1 MVATQ
6 SFTISR
12 RSLDVE
18 DYIDIGRRHAGW
30 IAGPAFFGLVV
41 SICVAFVLQNTYTSQ
56 ATMQITPAHVTE
68 NMVQSTIANS
78 LNERLQT
85 MENQI
90 LSRTALSGIIN
101 DPRLLLYRDE
111 QKTKPLEDVI
121 DDMRKAIHIDF
132 NAAPGSTKKAMA
144 FTIKF
149 DYKDRFKAQQTVQTL
164 IAKFEEQNQ
173 NSQKQD
179 QDTVK
184 DFVSDMLQ
192 KAKANLTDA
201 QDKLTAFKEGNAGK
215 LPEDVAT
222 NIAREN
228 TFNTKI
234 AGVQDQI
241 VNDRRMLSQLD
252 IAKDTAQGHLEQL
265 QQDEAAIE
273 ALSLNATPGSPA
285 AQQNSDL
292 AAMQK
297 QIDGLEFNIEL
308 ERKTHSDKY
317 PALKAMIESL
327 GVVKQR
333 YADMSA
339 KVRAKQ
345 EADALEAQKNAAK
358 PQPAKT
364 LADMKMADD
373 RRQVEANIKSIDA
386 SIKNYN
392 DDIARLQKEKDNYQ
406 KESDEIERD
415 LKDGTGLEATY
426 TQLNQAVNMA
436 EATYVDLQKK
446 NQLADENGQLIERKA
461 GEVLDVLDIPNLPA
475 EPTKPNR
482 YLIVGAGFAISL
494 ILGLAMA
501 GLQEA
506 RDTSLKN
513 LKDVRA
519 YTNLPVLCSIPLLE
533 NTMLVRRKRRLTYLA
548 WASAVVIGAAMI
560 SGAVVYYYNVI
571 KGAGAA

>member
-6 SFTISR
+6 NFTISR

-41 SICVAFVLQNTYTSQ
+41 SICVAFILPNTYESQ
-56 ATMQITPAHVTE
+56 ATMQIQPAHITE
-68 NMVQSTIANS
+68 NMVQSTIASS
-78 LNERLQT
+78 LSERIQS
-85 MENQI
+85 MQQQI
-90 LSRTALSGIIN
+90 ESRQELGSIIN
-101 DPRLLLYRDE
+101 DPRLLLYREE

-121 DDMRKAIHIDF
+121 DDMRKAIHIDPIT
-132 NAAPGSTKKAMA
+132 AGTSKKAMA
-144 FTIKF
+144 FNIRF
-149 DYKDRFKAQQTVQTL
+149 DYKDRYKAQQTVQTL

-173 NSQKQD
+173 NTQKQD

-184 DFVSDMLQ
+184 DFFTDMLQ
-192 KAKANLTDA
+192 KAKANLSDA

-234 AGVQDQI
+234 QGVQDQI
-241 VNDRRMLSQLD
+241 VNDRRMITNLE
-252 IAKDTAQGHLEQL
+252 IARDTAQGHLEQL
-265 QQDEAAIE
+265 EQDQASLE
-273 ALSLNATPGSPA
+273 ALAATTTPGSPA
-285 AQQNSDL
+285 AQQNSEL
-292 AAMQK
+292 AQLEKDMN
-297 QIDGLEFNIEL
+297 GLDFSIEMA
-308 ERKTHSDKY
+308 RKTHTDKY
-317 PALKAMIESL
+317 PPLKAMIEQL
-327 GVVKQR
+327 DAVKQR
-333 YADMSA
+333 YAAVSE

-345 EADALEAQKNAAK
+345 EADAIAAQKNASK

-364 LADMKMADD
+364 LAGMKIADD
-373 RRQVEANIKSIDA
+373 RNNVLANIKSIEA
-386 SIKNYN
+386 SIKSYN
-392 DDIARLQKEKDNYQ
+392 DDILRLQKEKDTYQ
-406 KESDEIERD
+406 KESDEIERN

-426 TQLNQAVNMA
+426 SQLNQTLQMA
-436 EATYVDLQKK
+436 QATYADLQRK
-446 NQLADENGQLIERKA
+446 NQTVDENGQLIERKA

-475 EPTKPNR
+475 EPMKPNR

-494 ILGLAMA
+494 ILGLALA

-548 WASAVVIGAAMI
+548 WASAVVIGAAAI
-560 SGAVVYYYNVI
+560 SGAVVYYYNI
-571 KGAGAA
+571 TKGAGAA